1 MGVLYLDNNNY
12 FFASFSHTLP
22 ILSLRNIIFPLFAE
36 LLSCRRYYQIIS
48 LFIVDLKCNL

>member
-12 FFASFSHTLP
+12 FIASFSHTLP

-36 LLSCRRYYQIIS
+36 LLSCCRYHHYNNY
-48 LFIVDLKCNL
+48 LFIYSRIK